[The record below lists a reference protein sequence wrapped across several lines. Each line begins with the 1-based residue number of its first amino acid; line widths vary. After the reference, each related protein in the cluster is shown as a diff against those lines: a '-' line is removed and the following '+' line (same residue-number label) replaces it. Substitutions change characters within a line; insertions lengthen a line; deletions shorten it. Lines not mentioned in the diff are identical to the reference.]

1 MTPDMQDLAD
11 DEDDLGRTPLHFAA
25 EMGHV
30 EVCEA
35 LLGSAPD
42 IISVKANGLFG
53 STALHTAAAA
63 GQLPIVRFLLE
74 READV
79 LLKNINGMTALH
91 IAAGLGDLEICRCV
105 RGLIPSIHDMTI
117 KGQCN

>member
-1 MTPDMQDLAD
+1 MD
-11 DEDDLGRTPLHFAA
+11 
-25 EMGHV
+25 
-30 EVCEA
+30 VCEA
-35 LLGSAPD
+35 LLGCAPD

-63 GQLPIVRFLLE
+63 GQLLVVRYLLE

-91 IAAGLGDLEICRCV
+91 IAAGLGDLEICRCATPAC
-105 RGLIPSIHDMTI
+105 LAMTLLRI
-117 KGQCN
+117 AADLEICS